1 MKRQV
6 LPSDRN
12 FKSLMEIVEIKY
24 TVTDMKKAFYRFITR
39 LKTTK
44 ERISKFDVRSIEI
57 IQIETQREKKQKGR
71 RNQKKASQIFRIVS
85 NSL

>member
-12 FKSLMEIVEIKY
+12 LKSLMEIVEIKY
-24 TVTDMKKAFYRFITR
+24 TVTDMKKAFYRFITT

-44 ERISKFDVRSIEI
+44 E
-57 IQIETQREKKQKGR
+57 
-71 RNQKKASQIFRIVS
+71 NQ
-85 NSL
+85 